1 VEGKGKE
8 KDVPMFPPMEQ
19 LAASKRTID
28 DLEHNST
35 VIPAWRDRDFWFS
48 LAKDA
53 VIGVVV

>member
-1 VEGKGKE
+1 
-8 KDVPMFPPMEQ
+8 MFPPMEQ

-48 LAKDA
+48 FAKDA